1 MTKPGQYTFCQSLE
15 ATTAEGALISW
26 RGGNKVSDKVLLTS
40 NGIEIIA
47 TNESFGITLNKVAT
61 VNQEEIPEDIIRPLF
76 IYLYL
81 GW

>member
-15 ATTAEGALISW
+15 ATTAEGALINW
-26 RGGNKVSDKVLLTS
+26 RGGNKVSDKILLTPT
-40 NGIEIIA
+40 GIEIVA
-47 TNESFGITLNKVAT
+47 TNEIFGVTLNKV
-61 VNQEEIPEDIIRPLF
+61 VIENQEEIPEDIIRPLF